1 MKSNVGSGD
10 RGITSLLSGER
21 VPKSH
26 ERIEACGELDELTS
40 VLGAFASSLPMDE
53 KVIRAEIQA
62 IQAELLHIGAWVAVQ
77 PGGAGAKGLRAVEEG
92 PLADLEA
99 SIDRM
104 ERELPPLQSF
114 ILPGGT
120 PSASWA
126 HVARTVCRR
135 AERRVIAVSGESMQ
149 GPILPYLNRIS
160 TYLFVLARLCNRRQG
175 TVETSWKG

>member
-92 PLADLEA
+92 PLAD
-99 SIDRM
+99 
-104 ERELPPLQSF
+104 
-114 ILPGGT
+114 
-120 PSASWA
+120 
-126 HVARTVCRR
+126 CRR